1 MDPKQHEKIAV
12 NVSTVTIVINLALAG
27 FKFLAGFLAHS
38 GAMVSDAVHSASDV
52 LATFI
57 VILGV
62 KLAGRDADRDH
73 PYGHERLE
81 CVAALILGV
90 GLAGRDADRD
100 HPYGHERL
108 ECVAALILGV
118 ILAATGFG
126 IGLSGIRKIT
136 GGEELLIPGTL
147 ALIAAAVSI
156 VVKEAMFWYTWLAA
170 KKIDS
175 SALKAEAWH
184 HRSDALSSVGS
195 FAGILGARLGF
206 PALDPVASV
215 VICLFIL
222 KAAWDILA
230 DALGKMTDHACPPA
244 LVQEMAESVLSQP
257 GVLGLDTLNT
267 RLFGDRVYVDVE
279 IRADGDL
286 PLKVT
291 HATAQAVHDA
301 LEAQFPQVKHCMV
314 HVNPAEESA

>member
-90 GLAGRDADRD
+90 
-100 HPYGHERL
+100 
-108 ECVAALILGV
+108 
-118 ILAATGFG
+118 ILAATGLG
-126 IGLSGIRKIT
+126 IGWSGIQKII
-136 GGEELLIPGTL
+136 GGEALVVPGTL
-147 ALIAAAVSI
+147 ALIAAVVSI
-156 VVKEAMFWYTWLAA
+156 VVKEGMFWYTWLAA

-215 VICLFIL
+215 IICLFIL
-222 KAAWDILA
+222 KAAWDIMA

-244 LVQEMAESVLSQP
+244 MVQEMADSILSQP

-279 IRADGDL
+279 IQADGDL

-291 HATAQAVHDA
+291 HATAQAVHDT
-301 LEAQFPQVKHCMV
+301 LEKTFPQVKHCMV
-314 HVNPAEESA
+314 HVNPAEKSA

>member
-1 MDPKQHEKIAV
+1 MDSKQHEKIAV

-38 GAMVSDAVHSASDV
+38 GAMISDAVHSASDV
-52 LATFI
+52 LATLI

-62 KLAGRDADRDH
+62 KLAGRDADRSH

-81 CVAALILGV
+81 CVAALILAV
-90 GLAGRDADRD
+90 
-100 HPYGHERL
+100 
-108 ECVAALILGV
+108 ILG
-118 ILAATGFG
+118 ATGLG
-126 IGLSGIRKIT
+126 IGWSGIRKIT
-136 GGEELLIPGTL
+136 GSGELAVPGLL
-147 ALIAAAVSI
+147 ALIAAVVSI

-170 KKIDS
+170 KKIHS

-244 LVQEMAESVLSQP
+244 MEQEMADVILAQP

-279 IRADGDL
+279 IQADGDL

-291 HATAQAVHDA
+291 HATAQAVHDT
-301 LEAQFPQVKHCMV
+301 LECQFPQVKHCMV
-314 HVNPAEESA
+314 HVNPAETTV

>member
-1 MDPKQHEKIAV
+1 MDPKQHDKIAV

-90 GLAGRDADRD
+90 
-100 HPYGHERL
+100 
-108 ECVAALILGV
+108 
-118 ILAATGFG
+118 ILAATGLG
-126 IGLSGIRKIT
+126 IGWSGIQKIT
-136 GGEELLIPGTL
+136 GGEALLVPGTL
-147 ALIAAAVSI
+147 ALIAAIVSI

-222 KAAWDILA
+222 KAAWDIMA

-244 LVQEMAESVLSQP
+244 MVQEMADSILSQP

-279 IRADGDL
+279 IQADGDL

-291 HATAQAVHDA
+291 HATAQAVHDT
-301 LEAQFPQVKHCMV
+301 LEQTFPQVKHCMV
-314 HVNPAEESA
+314 HVNPAEKPA

>member
-12 NVSTVTIVINLALAG
+12 NVSTVTIIINLVLAG
-27 FKFLAGFLAHS
+27 FKFVAGFVAHS
-38 GAMVSDAVHSASDV
+38 GAMISDAVHSASDV

-62 KLAGRDADRDH
+62 K
-73 PYGHERLE
+73 
-81 CVAALILGV
+81 
-90 GLAGRDADRD
+90 LAGRDADRD

-257 GVLGLDTLNT
+257 GVLGLDTLNP

>member
-52 LATFI
+52 LATFV

-81 CVAALILGV
+81 CVAALILG
-90 GLAGRDADRD
+90 A
-100 HPYGHERL
+100 
-108 ECVAALILGV
+108 
-118 ILAATGFG
+118 ILAATGLG
-126 IGLSGIRKIT
+126 IGWSGIQKIT
-136 GGEELLIPGTL
+136 GGEALLVPGTL
-147 ALIAAAVSI
+147 ALVAAVVSI

-222 KAAWDILA
+222 KAAWDIMS

-244 LVQEMAESVLSQP
+244 MVQEMADSILSQP

-279 IRADGDL
+279 IQADGDL

-291 HATAQAVHDA
+291 HATAQAVHDT
-301 LEAQFPQVKHCMV
+301 LEKTFPQVKHCMV
-314 HVNPAEESA
+314 HVNPAEKSA

>member
-1 MDPKQHEKIAV
+1 MDPKQHEKVAV
-12 NVSTVTIVINLALAG
+12 SVSAVTIAINLS
-27 FKFLAGFLAHS
+27 LAGFLAHS
-38 GAMVSDAVHSASDV
+38 GAMISDAVHSASDV

-81 CVAALILGV
+81 CIAALV
-90 GLAGRDADRD
+90 
-100 HPYGHERL
+100 
-108 ECVAALILGV
+108 LGV
-118 ILAATGFG
+118 ILAATGLG
-126 IGLSGIRKIT
+126 IGISGIRKIA
-136 GGEELLIPGTL
+136 GEEALVVPGAL
-147 ALIAAAVSI
+147 ALIAAIVSI
-156 VVKEAMFWYTWLAA
+156 VVKEGMFWYTWLAA
-170 KKIDS
+170 KKINS

-206 PALDPVASV
+206 PVLDSVASV

-222 KAAWDILA
+222 KAAWDILK
-230 DALGKMTDHACPPA
+230 DALSKMTDHACSPELTA
-244 LVQEMAESVLSQP
+244 EMKETILSQP

-279 IRADGDL
+279 IQADGDL
-286 PLKVT
+286 PLRVT
-291 HATAQAVHDA
+291 HATAQAVHDT
-301 LEAQFPQVKHCMV
+301 LEAKFPQVKHCMV
-314 HVNPAEESA
+314 HVNPAEETA

>member
-1 MDPKQHEKIAV
+1 MDPKQHEKVAV
-12 NVSTVTIVINLALAG
+12 GVSTVTIVINLTLAG

-38 GAMVSDAVHSASDV
+38 GAMISDAVHSASDV
-52 LATFI
+52 LATLI

-62 KLAGRDADRDH
+62 KLAGRDADRSH

-81 CVAALILGV
+81 CVAALILAV
-90 GLAGRDADRD
+90 
-100 HPYGHERL
+100 
-108 ECVAALILGV
+108 ILG
-118 ILAATGFG
+118 ATGLG
-126 IGLSGIRKIT
+126 IGWSGIRKIT
-136 GGEELLIPGTL
+136 GGGELAVPGLL
-147 ALIAAAVSI
+147 ALIAAVVSI

-170 KKIDS
+170 KKINS

-215 VICLFIL
+215 AICLFIL
-222 KAAWDILA
+222 KAAWDILS

-244 LVQEMAESVLSQP
+244 MEQEMAEAILAQP

-279 IRADGDL
+279 IQADGDL

-291 HATAQAVHDA
+291 HATAQAVHDT
-301 LEAQFPQVKHCMV
+301 LERQFPQVKHCMV
-314 HVNPAEESA
+314 HVNPAETTA

>member
-1 MDPKQHEKIAV
+1 MDPKQHEKVAV
-12 NVSTVTIVINLALAG
+12 SVSAVTIAINLALAG

-81 CVAALILGV
+81 CIAALV
-90 GLAGRDADRD
+90 
-100 HPYGHERL
+100 
-108 ECVAALILGV
+108 LGV
-118 ILAATGFG
+118 ILAATGLG
-126 IGLSGIRKIT
+126 IGISGIRKIA
-136 GGEELLIPGTL
+136 GEEALVVPGAL
-147 ALIAAAVSI
+147 ALIAAIVSI
-156 VVKEAMFWYTWLAA
+156 VVKEGMFWYTWLAA
-170 KKIDS
+170 KKINS

-195 FAGILGARLGF
+195 FAGILGARMGF
-206 PALDPVASV
+206 PVLDSVASV

-222 KAAWDILA
+222 KAAWDILK
-230 DALGKMTDHACPPA
+230 DALSKMTDHACSPELTA
-244 LVQEMAESVLSQP
+244 EMKETILSQP

-279 IRADGDL
+279 IQADGDL
-286 PLKVT
+286 PLRVT
-291 HATAQAVHDA
+291 HATAQAVHDT
-301 LEAQFPQVKHCMV
+301 LEAKFPQVKHCMV
-314 HVNPAEESA
+314 HVNPAEETA

>member
-12 NVSTVTIVINLALAG
+12 NVSTVTIVINLVLAG
-27 FKFLAGFLAHS
+27 FKFVAGFVAHS
-38 GAMVSDAVHSASDV
+38 GAMISDAVHSASDV

-62 KLAGRDADRDH
+62 K
-73 PYGHERLE
+73 
-81 CVAALILGV
+81 
-90 GLAGRDADRD
+90 LAGRDADRD

>member
-81 CVAALILGV
+81 CVAALILAV
-90 GLAGRDADRD
+90 
-100 HPYGHERL
+100 
-108 ECVAALILGV
+108 ILG
-118 ILAATGFG
+118 ATGLG
-126 IGLSGIRKIT
+126 IGWSGIRKIT
-136 GGEELLIPGTL
+136 GSETMVVPGAL
-147 ALIAAAVSI
+147 ALIAAVVSI

-222 KAAWDILA
+222 KAAWDIMA

-244 LVQEMAESVLSQP
+244 MVQEMADSILSQP

-279 IRADGDL
+279 IQADGDL

-291 HATAQAVHDA
+291 HATAQAVHDT
-301 LEAQFPQVKHCMV
+301 LECQFPQVKHCMV
-314 HVNPAEESA
+314 HVNPAETTV

>member
-1 MDPKQHEKIAV
+1 MDPKQHEKVAV
-12 NVSTVTIVINLALAG
+12 GVSAVTIAINLALAA

-38 GAMVSDAVHSASDV
+38 GAMISDAVHSASDV

-62 KLAGRDADRDH
+62 K
-73 PYGHERLE
+73 
-81 CVAALILGV
+81 
-90 GLAGRDADRD
+90 LAGRDADRD

>member
-12 NVSTVTIVINLALAG
+12 NVSTVTIIINQVLAG
-27 FKFLAGFLAHS
+27 FKFVAGFVAHS
-38 GAMVSDAVHSASDV
+38 GAMISDAVHSASDV

-62 KLAGRDADRDH
+62 K
-73 PYGHERLE
+73 
-81 CVAALILGV
+81 
-90 GLAGRDADRD
+90 LAGRDADRD

>member
-90 GLAGRDADRD
+90 
-100 HPYGHERL
+100 
-108 ECVAALILGV
+108 
-118 ILAATGFG
+118 ILAATGIG

-147 ALIAAAVSI
+147 ALIAAVVSI

-222 KAAWDILA
+222 KAAWDIMS

-244 LVQEMAESVLSQP
+244 MVQEMAESILSQP

-279 IRADGDL
+279 IQADGDL

-291 HATAQAVHDA
+291 HATAQAVHDT
-301 LEAQFPQVKHCMV
+301 LEQTFPQVKHCMV
-314 HVNPAEESA
+314 HVNPAEKPA

>member
-81 CVAALILGV
+81 CVAALILAV
-90 GLAGRDADRD
+90 
-100 HPYGHERL
+100 
-108 ECVAALILGV
+108 ILG
-118 ILAATGFG
+118 ATGLG
-126 IGLSGIRKIT
+126 IGWSGIRKIT
-136 GGEELLIPGTL
+136 GGEALVVPGAL
-147 ALIAAAVSI
+147 ALIAAVVSI

-206 PALDPVASV
+206 PVLDSVASV

-222 KAAWDILA
+222 KAAWDILR
-230 DALGKMTDHACPPA
+230 DALSKMTDHACSPE
-244 LVQEMAESVLSQP
+244 LTEEMKESILSQP
-257 GVLGLDTLNT
+257 GVLGLDALNT

-279 IRADGDL
+279 IQADGEL
-286 PLKVT
+286 PLKLT

-301 LEAQFPQVKHCMV
+301 LEKQFPQVKHCMV
-314 HVNPAEESA
+314 HVNPAEETAV

>member
-62 KLAGRDADRDH
+62 K
-73 PYGHERLE
+73 
-81 CVAALILGV
+81 
-90 GLAGRDADRD
+90 LAGRDADRD

-184 HRSDALSSVGS
+184 PRSDALSSVGS

>member
-12 NVSTVTIVINLALAG
+12 NVSTVTIIINLVLAG
-27 FKFLAGFLAHS
+27 FKFVAGFVAHS
-38 GAMVSDAVHSASDV
+38 GAMISDAVHSASDV

-62 KLAGRDADRDH
+62 K
-73 PYGHERLE
+73 
-81 CVAALILGV
+81 
-90 GLAGRDADRD
+90 LAGRDADRD

-222 KAAWDILA
+222 KAAWDILR
-230 DALGKMTDHACPPA
+230 DALSKMTDHACSPE
-244 LVQEMAESVLSQP
+244 LTEEMKESILSQP
-257 GVLGLDTLNT
+257 GVLGLDALNT

-279 IRADGDL
+279 IQADGEL

-301 LEAQFPQVKHCMV
+301 LEKQFPQVKHCMV
-314 HVNPAEESA
+314 HVNPAEETAV

>member
-90 GLAGRDADRD
+90 
-100 HPYGHERL
+100 
-108 ECVAALILGV
+108 
-118 ILAATGFG
+118 ILAATGLG
-126 IGLSGIRKIT
+126 IGWRGIQKIT
-136 GGEELLIPGTL
+136 GGEALLVPGTL
-147 ALIAAAVSI
+147 ALIAAIVSI

-222 KAAWDILA
+222 KAAWDILS
-230 DALGKMTDHACPPA
+230 DALGKMTDRACPLA
-244 LVQEMAESVLSQP
+244 LEKEMADAILAQP

-279 IRADGDL
+279 IAADGEL
-286 PLKVT
+286 PLEVT

-314 HVNPAEESA
+314 HVNPAETTA

>member
-90 GLAGRDADRD
+90 
-100 HPYGHERL
+100 
-108 ECVAALILGV
+108 
-118 ILAATGFG
+118 ILAATGLG
-126 IGLSGIRKIT
+126 IGMSGIRKIT
-136 GGEELLIPGTL
+136 GGGELLIPGTL
-147 ALIAAAVSI
+147 ALIAAVVSI
-156 VVKEAMFWYTWLAA
+156 VVKEGMFWYTWLAA

-222 KAAWDILA
+222 KAAWDIMS

-244 LVQEMAESVLSQP
+244 MVQEMADSILSQP

-279 IRADGDL
+279 IQADGDL

-291 HATAQAVHDA
+291 HATAQAVHDT
-301 LEAQFPQVKHCMV
+301 LEQTFPQVKHCMV
-314 HVNPAEESA
+314 HVNPAEKPA

>member
-1 MDPKQHEKIAV
+1 MDPKQHEKVAV
-12 NVSTVTIVINLALAG
+12 SVSAVTIAINLALAG

-81 CVAALILGV
+81 CIAALV
-90 GLAGRDADRD
+90 
-100 HPYGHERL
+100 
-108 ECVAALILGV
+108 LGV
-118 ILAATGFG
+118 ILAATGLG
-126 IGLSGIRKIT
+126 IGISGIRKIA
-136 GGEELLIPGTL
+136 GEEALVVPGAL
-147 ALIAAAVSI
+147 ALIAAIVSI
-156 VVKEAMFWYTWLAA
+156 VVKEGMFWYTWLAA
-170 KKIDS
+170 KKINS

-206 PALDPVASV
+206 PVLDSVASV

-222 KAAWDILA
+222 KAAWDILK
-230 DALGKMTDHACPPA
+230 DALSKMTDHACSPELTA
-244 LVQEMAESVLSQP
+244 EMKETILSQP

-279 IRADGDL
+279 IQADGDL
-286 PLKVT
+286 PLRVT
-291 HATAQAVHDA
+291 HATAQAVHDT
-301 LEAQFPQVKHCMV
+301 LEAKFPQVKHCMV
-314 HVNPAEESA
+314 HVNPAEETA

>member
-90 GLAGRDADRD
+90 
-100 HPYGHERL
+100 
-108 ECVAALILGV
+108 
-118 ILAATGFG
+118 ILAATGIG

-136 GGEELLIPGTL
+136 GGEALVVPGAL
-147 ALIAAAVSI
+147 ALIAAIVSI

-215 VICLFIL
+215 IICLFIL
-222 KAAWDILA
+222 KAAWDIMS

-244 LVQEMAESVLSQP
+244 MVQEMAESILAQP

-279 IRADGDL
+279 IQADGEL

-291 HATAQAVHDA
+291 HATAQAVHDT
-301 LEAQFPQVKHCMV
+301 LEKTFPQVKHCMV
-314 HVNPAEESA
+314 HVNPAEKSA

>member
-1 MDPKQHEKIAV
+1 MDPKQHEKVAV
-12 NVSTVTIVINLALAG
+12 GVSTVTIVINLTLAG

-38 GAMVSDAVHSASDV
+38 GAMISDAVHSASDV
-52 LATFI
+52 LATLI

-81 CVAALILGV
+81 CVAALILAV
-90 GLAGRDADRD
+90 
-100 HPYGHERL
+100 
-108 ECVAALILGV
+108 ILG
-118 ILAATGFG
+118 ATGLG
-126 IGLSGIRKIT
+126 IGWSGIRKIT
-136 GGEELLIPGTL
+136 GSGELAVPGLL
-147 ALIAAAVSI
+147 ALIAAVVSI

-170 KKIDS
+170 KRINS

-244 LVQEMAESVLSQP
+244 MEQEMADVILAQP

-279 IRADGDL
+279 IQADGDL

-291 HATAQAVHDA
+291 HATAQAVHDT
-301 LEAQFPQVKHCMV
+301 LECQFPQVKHCMV
-314 HVNPAEESA
+314 HVNPAETTV

>member
-12 NVSTVTIVINLALAG
+12 NVSTVTIIINLVLAG
-27 FKFLAGFLAHS
+27 FKFVAGFVAHS
-38 GAMVSDAVHSASDV
+38 GAMISDAVHSASDV

-62 KLAGRDADRDH
+62 K
-73 PYGHERLE
+73 
-81 CVAALILGV
+81 
-90 GLAGRDADRD
+90 LAGRDADRD

-267 RLFGDRVYVDVE
+267 RLFGDRVYVDVA

>member
-27 FKFLAGFLAHS
+27 FKFVAGFVAHS

-62 KLAGRDADRDH
+62 KLAGRDADQDH

-81 CVAALILGV
+81 CVAALILGAILAV
-90 GLAGRDADRD
+90 TGLA
-100 HPYGHERL
+100 
-108 ECVAALILGV
+108 
-118 ILAATGFG
+118 
-126 IGLSGIRKIT
+126 IGMSGIRKIT

-147 ALIAAAVSI
+147 ALIAAVVSI

-195 FAGILGARLGF
+195 FAGILGARLGL

-244 LVQEMAESVLSQP
+244 LVQEMADSILSQP

-279 IRADGDL
+279 IQADGEL

-291 HATAQAVHDA
+291 HATAQAVHDT
-301 LEAQFPQVKHCMV
+301 LESRFPQVKHCMV
-314 HVNPAEESA
+314 HVNPAEKTA

>member
-1 MDPKQHEKIAV
+1 MDSKQHEKIAV
-12 NVSTVTIVINLALAG
+12 NVSTVTIIINLALAG
-27 FKFLAGFLAHS
+27 FKFVAGFVAHS

-90 GLAGRDADRD
+90 
-100 HPYGHERL
+100 
-108 ECVAALILGV
+108 
-118 ILAATGFG
+118 ILAATGLG
-126 IGLSGIRKIT
+126 IGMSGIQKIT

-147 ALIAAAVSI
+147 ALIAAVVSI
-156 VVKEAMFWYTWLAA
+156 VVKEGMFWYTWLAA

-222 KAAWDILA
+222 KAAWDIMA

-244 LVQEMAESVLSQP
+244 VVQEMAESILSQP

-279 IRADGDL
+279 IQADGDL
-286 PLKVT
+286 PLKMT

-314 HVNPAEESA
+314 HVNPAEKTA

>member
-1 MDPKQHEKIAV
+1 MDPKQHEKVAV
-12 NVSTVTIVINLALAG
+12 SVSTITIVINLALAG
-27 FKFLAGFLAHS
+27 FKFLAGFLARS
-38 GAMVSDAVHSASDV
+38 GAMISDAVHSASDV
-52 LATFI
+52 LATLI

-62 KLAGRDADRDH
+62 KLAGRDADRSH

-81 CVAALILGV
+81 CVAALILAV
-90 GLAGRDADRD
+90 
-100 HPYGHERL
+100 
-108 ECVAALILGV
+108 ILG
-118 ILAATGFG
+118 ATGLG
-126 IGLSGIRKIT
+126 IGWSGIRKIT
-136 GGEELLIPGTL
+136 GSGELAVPGLL
-147 ALIAAAVSI
+147 ALIAAVVSI

-170 KKIDS
+170 KRINS

-244 LVQEMAESVLSQP
+244 MEQEMADVILAQP

-279 IRADGDL
+279 IQADGDL

-291 HATAQAVHDA
+291 HATAQAVHDT
-301 LEAQFPQVKHCMV
+301 LECQFPQVKHCMV
-314 HVNPAEESA
+314 HVNPAETTV

>member
-90 GLAGRDADRD
+90 
-100 HPYGHERL
+100 
-108 ECVAALILGV
+108 
-118 ILAATGFG
+118 ILAATGLG
-126 IGLSGIRKIT
+126 IGMSGIRKIT
-136 GGEELLIPGTL
+136 GGGELLIPGTL
-147 ALIAAAVSI
+147 ALIAAVVSI
-156 VVKEAMFWYTWLAA
+156 VVKEGMFWYTWLAA

-222 KAAWDILA
+222 KAAWDIMS

-244 LVQEMAESVLSQP
+244 MVQEMAESILSQP

-279 IRADGDL
+279 IQADGEL

-291 HATAQAVHDA
+291 HATAQAVHDT
-301 LEAQFPQVKHCMV
+301 LEQTFPQVKHCMV
-314 HVNPAEESA
+314 HVNPAEKSA

>member
-90 GLAGRDADRD
+90 
-100 HPYGHERL
+100 
-108 ECVAALILGV
+108 
-118 ILAATGFG
+118 ILAATGLG
-126 IGLSGIRKIT
+126 IGMSGIRKIT
-136 GGEELLIPGTL
+136 GGGELLIPGTL
-147 ALIAAAVSI
+147 ALIAAVVSI
-156 VVKEAMFWYTWLAA
+156 VVKEGMFWYTWLAA

-222 KAAWDILA
+222 KAAWDIMS

-244 LVQEMAESVLSQP
+244 MVQEMAESILSQP

-279 IRADGDL
+279 IQADGEL

-291 HATAQAVHDA
+291 HATAQAVHDT
-301 LEAQFPQVKHCMV
+301 LEQTFPQVKHCMV
-314 HVNPAEESA
+314 HVNPAQKSA

>member
-12 NVSTVTIVINLALAG
+12 NVSTVTIIINLVLAG
-27 FKFLAGFLAHS
+27 FKFVAGFVAHS
-38 GAMVSDAVHSASDV
+38 GAMISDAVHSASDV

-62 KLAGRDADRDH
+62 K
-73 PYGHERLE
+73 
-81 CVAALILGV
+81 
-90 GLAGRDADRD
+90 LAGRDADRD

-291 HATAQAVHDA
+291 YATAQAVHDA

>member
-90 GLAGRDADRD
+90 
-100 HPYGHERL
+100 
-108 ECVAALILGV
+108 
-118 ILAATGFG
+118 ILAATGLG
-126 IGLSGIRKIT
+126 IGWSGIQKIT
-136 GGEELLIPGTL
+136 GGEALLVPGTL
-147 ALIAAAVSI
+147 ALIAAIVSI

-222 KAAWDILA
+222 KAAWDIMA

-244 LVQEMAESVLSQP
+244 MVQEMADSILSQP

-279 IRADGDL
+279 IRADGEL

-291 HATAQAVHDA
+291 HATAQAVHDT
-301 LEAQFPQVKHCMV
+301 LEQEFPQVKHCMV
-314 HVNPAEESA
+314 HVNPAEKPA

>member
-12 NVSTVTIVINLALAG
+12 NVSAVTIAINLALAG

-38 GAMVSDAVHSASDV
+38 GAMISDAVHSASDV
-52 LATFI
+52 LATLI

-62 KLAGRDADRDH
+62 KLAGRDADRSH

-81 CVAALILGV
+81 CVAALILAV
-90 GLAGRDADRD
+90 
-100 HPYGHERL
+100 
-108 ECVAALILGV
+108 ILG
-118 ILAATGFG
+118 ATGLG
-126 IGLSGIRKIT
+126 IGWSGIRKIT
-136 GGEELLIPGTL
+136 GSGELAVPGLL
-147 ALIAAAVSI
+147 ALIAAVVSI

-170 KKIDS
+170 KRINS

-206 PALDPVASV
+206 PALDPMASV

-222 KAAWDILA
+222 KAAWDILS

-244 LVQEMAESVLSQP
+244 MEQEMADVILAQP

-279 IRADGDL
+279 IQADGDL

-291 HATAQAVHDA
+291 HATAQAVHDT
-301 LEAQFPQVKHCMV
+301 LECQFPQVKHCMV
-314 HVNPAEESA
+314 HVNPAETTV

>member
-38 GAMVSDAVHSASDV
+38 GAMASDAVHSASDV

-81 CVAALILGV
+81 CVAALILAV
-90 GLAGRDADRD
+90 
-100 HPYGHERL
+100 
-108 ECVAALILGV
+108 ILG
-118 ILAATGFG
+118 ATGLG
-126 IGLSGIRKIT
+126 IGWSGIRKIT
-136 GGEELLIPGTL
+136 GGEALVVPGAL
-147 ALIAAAVSI
+147 ALIAAVVSI

-222 KAAWDILA
+222 KAAWDIMA

-244 LVQEMAESVLSQP
+244 MVQEMADSILSQP

-279 IRADGDL
+279 IQADGDL

-291 HATAQAVHDA
+291 HATAQAVHDT
-301 LEAQFPQVKHCMV
+301 LEQTFPQVKHCMV
-314 HVNPAEESA
+314 HVNPAEKSA

>member
-1 MDPKQHEKIAV
+1 MDPKQHEKVAV
-12 NVSTVTIVINLALAG
+12 SVSTVTIAINLALAG

-81 CVAALILGV
+81 CIAALV
-90 GLAGRDADRD
+90 
-100 HPYGHERL
+100 
-108 ECVAALILGV
+108 LGV
-118 ILAATGFG
+118 ILAATGLG
-126 IGLSGIRKIT
+126 IGISGIRKIA
-136 GGEELLIPGTL
+136 GEEALVVPGAL
-147 ALIAAAVSI
+147 ALIAAIVSI
-156 VVKEAMFWYTWLAA
+156 VVKEGMFWYTWLAA
-170 KKIDS
+170 KKINS

-206 PALDPVASV
+206 PVLDSVASV

-222 KAAWDILA
+222 KAAWDILK
-230 DALGKMTDHACPPA
+230 DALSKMTDHACSPELTA
-244 LVQEMAESVLSQP
+244 EMKETILSQP

-279 IRADGDL
+279 IQADGDL
-286 PLKVT
+286 PLRVT
-291 HATAQAVHDA
+291 HATAQAVHDT
-301 LEAQFPQVKHCMV
+301 LEAKFPQVKHCMV
-314 HVNPAEESA
+314 HVNPAEETA

>member
-1 MDPKQHEKIAV
+1 MDPKQHEKVAV
-12 NVSTVTIVINLALAG
+12 SVSTVTIAINMALAG

-81 CVAALILGV
+81 CIAALV
-90 GLAGRDADRD
+90 
-100 HPYGHERL
+100 
-108 ECVAALILGV
+108 LGV
-118 ILAATGFG
+118 ILAATGLG
-126 IGLSGIRKIT
+126 IGISGIRKIA
-136 GGEELLIPGTL
+136 GEEALVVPGAL
-147 ALIAAAVSI
+147 ALIAAIVSI
-156 VVKEAMFWYTWLAA
+156 VVKEGMFWYTWLAA
-170 KKIDS
+170 KKINS

-206 PALDPVASV
+206 PVLDSVASV

-222 KAAWDILA
+222 KAAWDILK
-230 DALGKMTDHACPPA
+230 DALSKMTDHACSPELTA
-244 LVQEMAESVLSQP
+244 EMKETILSQP

-279 IRADGDL
+279 IQADGDL
-286 PLKVT
+286 PLRVT
-291 HATAQAVHDA
+291 HATAQAVHDT
-301 LEAQFPQVKHCMV
+301 LEAKFPQVKHCMV
-314 HVNPAEESA
+314 HVNPAEETA

>member
-81 CVAALILGV
+81 CVAALILAV
-90 GLAGRDADRD
+90 
-100 HPYGHERL
+100 
-108 ECVAALILGV
+108 ILG
-118 ILAATGFG
+118 ATGLG
-126 IGLSGIRKIT
+126 IGWSGIRKIT
-136 GGEELLIPGTL
+136 GGEALVVPGAL
-147 ALIAAAVSI
+147 ALIAAVVSI

-206 PALDPVASV
+206 PALDPAASV

-222 KAAWDILA
+222 KAAWDIMA

-244 LVQEMAESVLSQP
+244 MVQEMADSILSQP

-279 IRADGDL
+279 IQADGDL

-291 HATAQAVHDA
+291 HATAQAVHDT
-301 LEAQFPQVKHCMV
+301 LEQTFPQVKHCMV
-314 HVNPAEESA
+314 HVNPAEKSA

>member
-38 GAMVSDAVHSASDV
+38 GAMVSDAVHSAADV

-90 GLAGRDADRD
+90 
-100 HPYGHERL
+100 
-108 ECVAALILGV
+108 
-118 ILAATGFG
+118 ILAATGLG
-126 IGLSGIRKIT
+126 IGWSGIQKIT
-136 GGEELLIPGTL
+136 GGEALLVPGTL
-147 ALIAAAVSI
+147 ALLAAIVTI
-156 VVKEAMFWYTWLAA
+156 VVREAMFWYTWLVA

-222 KAAWDILA
+222 KAAWDIMA

-244 LVQEMAESVLSQP
+244 MVQEMADSILSQP

-279 IRADGDL
+279 IQADGDL

-291 HATAQAVHDA
+291 HATAQAVHDT
-301 LEAQFPQVKHCMV
+301 LEQTFPQVKHCMV
-314 HVNPAEESA
+314 HVNPAEKSA